1 MTYYG
6 AGFCHVVF
14 EDKDGKGL
22 PALSAVA
29 LDGTEVHHGLSSHRV
44 AMHIAAMHMVTMHM
58 MIMRRVAMA

>member
-29 LDGTEVHHGLSSHRV
+29 LDGTEARHRV
-44 AMHIAAMHMVTMHM
+44 AMHMV
-58 MIMRRVAMA
+58 IVRRVAMCSGGDVVETRSKPC

>member
-1 MTYYG
+1 MPYCG

-29 LDGTEVHHGLSSHRV
+29 LDGTEARHRV
-44 AMHIAAMHMVTMHM
+44 AIGWP
-58 MIMRRVAMA
+58 

>member
-1 MTYYG
+1 MPYCG

-29 LDGTEVHHGLSSHRV
+29 LDGTEVRHGLSSHRV
-44 AMHIAAMHMVTMHM
+44 AMHIVAMHMVIMHM
-58 MIMRRVAMA
+58 MSMRRAAMA

>member
-1 MTYYG
+1 MTDHG

-29 LDGTEVHHGLSSHRV
+29 LDGSEARHGIWVATGWPSHMGSH
-44 AMHIAAMHMVTMHM
+44 AYGDHA
-58 MIMRRVAMA
+58 

>member
-1 MTYYG
+1 MTHYG

-44 AMHIAAMHMVTMHM
+44 AMHIVAMHMVIMHTVT
-58 MIMRRVAMA
+58 MRRVAVA